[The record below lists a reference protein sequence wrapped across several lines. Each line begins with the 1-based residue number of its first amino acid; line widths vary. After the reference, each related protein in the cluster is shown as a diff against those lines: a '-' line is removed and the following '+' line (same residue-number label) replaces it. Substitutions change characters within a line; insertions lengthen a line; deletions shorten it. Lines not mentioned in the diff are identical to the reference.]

1 VVIVPGA
8 LYLERP
14 DMGGD
19 GRIVRE
25 VAEKMGWQTDLI
37 PLRSFGS
44 VSENALLL
52 HRWLEQHST
61 ERIILV
67 SLSKGGADLKMT
79 LAAIDAPSLF
89 CNVIA
94 WVNVCGPLNG
104 SHMANWVLASC
115 VRNWFF
121 RFKFLWQKRNYQ
133 FITDL
138 RHDENAPLAF
148 PLCPPPT
155 LKVLSL
161 IGFPL
166 QQHMTT
172 RFSRFCHRTL
182 AANGPN
188 DGTTLLSDLHKWPGE
203 IYPAWGMDHYFRP
216 EKEARSLVAAVFQ
229 HLAEQ
234 LAP

>member
-1 VVIVPGA
+1 
-8 LYLERP
+8 
-14 DMGGD
+14 MGGD
-19 GRIVRE
+19 GRVVRG

-37 PLRSFGS
+37 PLLSLGS
-44 VSENALLL
+44 VAENALLL
-52 HRWLEQHST
+52 RRWFEQHSK

-67 SLSKGGADLKMT
+67 SLSKGGADFKMA
-79 LAAIDAPSLF
+79 LATTEASSLF
-89 CNVIA
+89 RNVVA

-104 SHMANWVLASC
+104 SHMANWVLTS
-115 VRNWFF
+115 RIRTWFF
-121 RFKFLWQKRNYQ
+121 RLKFLWQKRNFQ

-148 PLCPPPT
+148 PLRPPPSM
-155 LKVLSL
+155 KVLSL

-182 AANGPN
+182 ATCGPN
-188 DGTTLLSDLHKWPGE
+188 DGTTLLSDLSQWPDE

-216 EKEARSLVAAVFQ
+216 EKEARSLVAAMFQ

-234 LAP
+234 PAH